1 MVTSLARGGHG
12 SAAMTRWTY
21 VCPLL
26 GAALFSCA
34 VEEND
39 FPAPSP
45 LSATDDGGA
54 NGASAGTN
62 VGGAHAGV
70 SGSMTANEGGHGGTF
85 SNGGTLANG
94 GSPANGGTFGVSGT
108 SSFGGTFASGGT
120 LGQAGSSAGAG
131 GGGAGGAGG
140 SGSAGKANG
149 GAAGTGGSGSSAA
162 CNGVKV
168 PAKSSWKATALR
180 AAAGDPPERAIDGD
194 NATRFSTGAAQAGDE
209 WLQIDFGA
217 SVTLNE
223 VRMLT
228 ANDDYF
234 RHYQLRLSD
243 KSQDF
248 GAAILKE
255 GDGMTGTVMVS
266 LPQTHKGRYLS
277 IRQTGKVMPAWW
289 SLFEV
294 DVDCN

>member
-1 MVTSLARGGHG
+1 
-12 SAAMTRWTY
+12 MTT
-21 VCPLL
+21 
-26 GAALFSCA
+26 G
-34 VEEND
+34 
-39 FPAPSP
+39 
-45 LSATDDGGA
+45 
-54 NGASAGTN
+54 
-62 VGGAHAGV
+62 
-70 SGSMTANEGGHGGTF
+70 EGGHGGTF
-85 SNGGTLANG
+85 TSGGTLGSG
-94 GSPANGGTFGVSGT
+94 GAAASGGTFGASGG
-108 SSFGGTFASGGT
+108 SFGGTFANGGT
-120 LGQAGSSAGAG
+120 SGQAGSSSGGAG
-131 GGGAGGAGG
+131 GRGAGGAGG
-140 SGSAGKANG
+140 AGSAGKANG
-149 GAAGTGGSGSSAA
+149 GAAGTGGGASTA

-228 ANDDYF
+228 SNDDYF

-255 GDGMTGTVMVS
+255 GDGMTGTVAVS
-266 LPQTHKGRYLS
+266 LPQTHQGRYLS